1 MKKENFK
8 KIAERTLWASA
19 LMASVGI
26 SVALCSRI
34 EKTWQMSVLTV
45 IILLISIFFDW
56 ISKRFLKWPYNPE
69 KEDEKEKPNKY

>member
-8 KIAERTLWASA
+8 KIAERTLWVSA

-26 SVALCSRI
+26 SVELCSRI
-34 EKTWQMSVLTV
+34 EKTWQKSVLTA

-56 ISKRFLKWPYNPE
+56 ISRRFLKWPFNPDE
-69 KEDEKEKPNKY
+69 EEGDEKKN